1 MSIQNTENKDEADF
15 FDLIGNLWNNKF
27 KIIFITLICIL
38 LSTIYAFTTKEEW
51 TSSAQVIAPEPVQLG
66 TYLEAERKYYRF
78 QFVEI
83 DNELN
88 KRLPS
93 LSVDSV
99 FNLEK
104 TLENV
109 FRAFTVE
116 LNSFNNKLAY
126 LQQSNYY
133 KRLAEQE
140 DSDLKKNILLHQLN
154 EDISIKSDIGNSAL
168 LNISFTAEDPVNA
181 QKSLQ
186 EFINQSN
193 KNALLKLFKNLFERT
208 NERIDSLTEIS
219 QNMKKSAD
227 QERQN
232 QILVLEQAIRAATEA
247 GINEYTGQS
256 LATGNTI
263 IDFNNTDTL
272 FLLGQKYLTSQ
283 LNALK
288 NSPVIYPVSYYQTL
302 NNIEELKGILN
313 IEPKGVIF
321 SYTRTADI
329 PLTKDKP
336 NKAII
341 LIFGALLGG
350 MAGCVYV
357 LITTAVKNRKKTITN

>member
-1 MSIQNTENKDEADF
+1 MSIQNTANKDEANF
-15 FDLIGNLWNNKF
+15 FDLVDNLWNNKI
-27 KIIFITLICIL
+27 KIIIITLVFVL
-38 LSTIYAFTTKEEW
+38 LAAIYAFTTKEEW

-78 QFVEI
+78 QSFEM
-83 DNELN
+83 DNDLN
-88 KRLPS
+88 TRSPS
-93 LSVDSV
+93 LMLDNL

-126 LQQSNYY
+126 LQQSDYY
-133 KRLAEQE
+133 KHLVEQE
-140 DSDLKKNILLHQLN
+140 KSELKKNILLHQLV
-154 EDISIKSDIGNSAL
+154 EDISIKFDIGNDAL
-168 LNISFTAEDPVNA
+168 LNISFTAEDPGNA
-181 QKSLQ
+181 QKTLQ
-186 EFINQSN
+186 GFINQSN
-193 KNALLKLFKNLFERT
+193 KIAQLKLFENLFERT
-208 NERIDSLTEIS
+208 NERIDSLTELS
-219 QNMKKSAD
+219 QNMKKSSD

-232 QILVLEQAIRAATEA
+232 QILVLKQAIRAATEA

-272 FLLGQKYLTSQ
+272 FLLGKKYLTSQ
-283 LNALK
+283 LNALE

-302 NNIEELKGILN
+302 YNIEELKNILN

-321 SYTRTADI
+321 SYTRTPDA

-357 LITTAVKNRKKTITN
+357 LMTTAVKNRKKLISN

>member
-27 KIIFITLICIL
+27 KIIIITLICIL
-38 LSTIYAFTTKEEW
+38 LSAIYAFTAKEEW
-51 TSSAQVIAPEPVQLG
+51 TSRAQVIAPEPVQLG

-78 QFVEI
+78 QSFEM
-83 DNELN
+83 DN
-88 KRLPS
+88 
-93 LSVDSV
+93 V

-109 FRAFTVE
+109 FKAFTVE

-126 LQQSNYY
+126 LQQSDYY
-133 KRLAEQE
+133 KHLVEQE
-140 DSDLKKNILLHQLN
+140 KSELKKNILLHQLV
-154 EDISIKSDIGNSAL
+154 EDISIKFDISNDAL
-168 LNISFTAEDPVNA
+168 LNISFTAEDPGDA
-181 QKSLQ
+181 QKTLQ
-186 EFINQSN
+186 GFINQSN
-193 KNALLKLFKNLFERT
+193 KIAQLKLFENLFERT
-208 NERIDSLTEIS
+208 NERIDSLTELS
-219 QNMKKSAD
+219 QNMKKSSD

-232 QILVLEQAIRAATEA
+232 QILVLKQAIRAATEA

-272 FLLGQKYLTSQ
+272 FLLGKKYLTSQ
-283 LNALK
+283 LNALE

-302 NNIEELKGILN
+302 YNIEELKNILN

-321 SYTRTADI
+321 SYTRTPDT

-357 LITTAVKNRKKTITN
+357 LMTTAVKNRKKSISN